1 MSTEKRDVTP
11 AGERTPRRLSRLFR
25 VLVLGGA
32 VIAAAAAQ
40 ATRIEGATGVGATD
54 GGGDDGGTP
63 GW

>member
-1 MSTEKRDVTP
+1 MNDKKRDATP
-11 AGERTPRRLSRLFR
+11 ADRAPRRLSRLFR

-32 VIAAAAAQ
+32 VVAAAAAH
-40 ATRIEGATGVGATD
+40 ATRIEGPTGEGAAD